1 MASIHH
7 ILNKYWGFDSFR
19 PLQEDIIGAVMDGR
33 DCVALLPTGGG
44 KSICFQV
51 PALAMEGICIV
62 ISPLIALMQDQ
73 VNHLRDKG
81 IKALHLAGGMKQQ
94 DVVAQLDNAVF
105 GHYDFLYL
113 SPERLQQDFVQE
125 AIRKMDVCLVAIDEM
140 HCISQWGHDF
150 RPAYKQISVLREL
163 QPLSPFIGLTATATN
178 KVLEDSIAQLKLE
191 DPLVFKKSF
200 YRPNLAYRVTRCED
214 KLYYLTNILKGSDKP
229 AIIYVRSRRMTLET
243 AQKLQLKGISAAA
256 YHGGMNPVDKQKI
269 STDWNNGKI
278 RVIVATNAFG
288 MGIDKPDV
296 RHVIHIQLP
305 DSLESYFQE
314 AGRAGRDG
322 ARADAWILYNDY
334 DKDLLRRQFL
344 QSLPTIKDLVKVYR
358 HLVNYFQISYG
369 EGQNSSFPFGFS
381 EFCRTYSLPYTET
394 YNALRNLDRLGVL
407 QLSQQFGRKST
418 VRFTVSSARLMD
430 YFKRSPS
437 LSIIGK
443 TLLRIYGGIFEMP
456 TGINLDLVANKTGR
470 SLNEVTNALRTFA
483 QDDLAEVTIN
493 DTDARLTFLMPREDQ
508 RTLNPFREEIKWL
521 NRQKKQQVQAV
532 IKYVE
537 NEKTC
542 RSVQLL
548 SYFDEKGAEN
558 CGICSVCAELS
569 EGGTSSGN
577 RNVYHKINELLNKE
591 SLDTRGIVEKTALP
605 QNIVINCLR
614 IMLDSGRIELNE
626 SNKYTIKQ

>member
-1 MASIHH
+1 MVSIHH

-19 PLQEDIIGAVMDGR
+19 PMQEDIIRAVMDGR

-51 PALAMEGICIV
+51 PALVMEGICIV
-62 ISPLIALMQDQ
+62 ISPLVALMQDQ

-94 DVVAQLDNAVF
+94 DVVAQLDNATF

-150 RPAYKQISVLREL
+150 RPAYKQISILREL
-163 QPLSPFIGLTATATN
+163 QPLSPFIGLTATATS
-178 KVLEDSIAQLKLE
+178 KVLEDSITQLKLE

-200 YRPNLAYRVTRCED
+200 YRPNLAYRVVRCED
-214 KLYYLTNILKGSDKP
+214 KLYYLTNILEGSNKP
-229 AIIYVRSRRMTLET
+229 AIIYVRSRRMTIET
-243 AQKLQLKGISAAA
+243 AQKLQLKGMSAAA
-256 YHGGMNPVDKQKI
+256 YHGGMIPSDKHKV
-269 STDWNNGKI
+269 STDWNSGRTQI
-278 RVIVATNAFG
+278 IVATNAFG

-322 ARADAWILYNDY
+322 ARADAWILYNDF
-334 DKDLLRRQFL
+334 DKDLIQRQFL
-344 QSLPTIKDLVKVYR
+344 QSLPTIKDLVKIYR

-369 EGQNSSFPFGFS
+369 EGQNSSFPFSFS
-381 EFCRTYSLPYTET
+381 EFCRTYSLPYTGT
-394 YNALRNLDRLGVL
+394 YNALRNMDRLGVI
-407 QLSQQFGRKST
+407 QLSQQFGRRST
-418 VRFTVSSARLMD
+418 VQFTVSSARLID

-443 TLLRIYGGIFEMP
+443 TLLRIYGGIFELP
-456 TGINLDLVANKTGR
+456 TSINLDLVSNKTGR
-470 SLNEVTNALRTFA
+470 SVNDVTNALRIFA
-483 QDDLAEVTIN
+483 QDDMAEVTIN

-508 RTLNPFREEIKWL
+508 RTLNPYREEIKWL
-521 NRQKKQQVQAV
+521 NRQKKQQVQSV

-548 SYFDEKGAEN
+548 GYFDEEDAVT
-558 CGICSVCAELS
+558 CGICSVCTESGAT
-569 EGGTSSGN
+569 GSSPGN
-577 RNVYHKINELLNKE
+577 AVAYNKINELLSKE
-591 SLDTRGIVEKTALP
+591 SLDTRGLVEKTALP
-605 QNIVINCLR
+605 QDMVINCLR
-614 IMLDSGRIELNE
+614 TMLDSGRIELNE
-626 SNKYTIKQ
+626 SNRYTIKQ